1 KNIVSTSQPLELLH
15 IDLFGPSKTT
25 SLGGKNY
32 GFIIVDNFSRFT
44 WVHFLTHKS
53 DALDVFMK
61 FSRHIQKSSK
71 LPIISIRSDHGGEFE
86 NTSFEDF
93 CDDNGIS
100 HQFSAPRTPQ
110 QNGVVERKNRTLIDM
125 ARTMLCESNLPRY
138 FWDEAVNTACYII
151 NRAMIRPILKKTS
164 YELFK
169 GRKPIVSH
177 LKPFGCKC
185 FVLNNGKDDIGKF
198 DPRSDEAIFLG
209 YANSSS
215 IFRVFNKRTLLV
227 EENAH
232 VIFDESNKSLKK
244 DLVEDID
251 FIQGLEHVDVP
262 QQEKEE
268 QAKEDPPIESLQDV

>member
-1 KNIVSTSQPLELLH
+1 
-15 IDLFGPSKTT
+15 
-25 SLGGKNY
+25 
-32 GFIIVDNFSRFT
+32 
-44 WVHFLTHKS
+44 
-53 DALDVFMK
+53 
-61 FSRHIQKSSK
+61 
-71 LPIISIRSDHGGEFE
+71 
-86 NTSFEDF
+86 F

-138 FWDEAVNTACYII
+138 FWAEAVNTACYII

-198 DPRSDEAIFLG
+198 DPRSDEGIFLG
-209 YANSSS
+209 YAKSSS
-215 IFRVFNKRTLLV
+215 IFRVFNKRTLIV

-232 VIFDESNKSLKK
+232 VIFNETNTFSKK
-244 DLVEDID
+244 DLVDDAD
-251 FIQGLEHVDVP
+251 FIQGVDQIEES
-262 QQEKEE
+262 QQKKKDD
-268 QAKEDPPIESLQDV
+268 QDRDDPPIESLQDVPQRHEDLPKDWRYAKSHPKENIIGSTSQGITTRYQMNACNYVAF